1 LRYALEGEINTS
13 GDDLRRVCMPEE
25 REGPVTES
33 GRVTAG
39 PDHHP
44 EIDWIAAE
52 QSPEFRDL
60 IKKRRRFVLP
70 ATVFFLAWYF
80 GFIILAGYAEDFM
93 GESIYEGFT
102 VGYLFALTQFIM
114 VWGLGWLYLRKAD
127 RDFDPLARKA
137 AETAVA
143 AARGERIE
151 GEPSGHE
158 RPTGLAGGREEMRP
172 S

>member
-1 LRYALEGEINTS
+1 
-13 GDDLRRVCMPEE
+13 MPEE

-52 QSPEFRDL
+52 KSPEFRDL
-60 IKKRRRFVLP
+60 IRKRRGFVLP
-70 ATVFFLAWYF
+70 ATIFFLAWYF

-102 VGYLFALTQFIM
+102 VGYLLALTQFIM

-127 RDFDPLARKA
+127 RDFDPLARRA
-137 AETAVA
+137 AETAIEA
-143 AARGERIE
+143 GRRGRSEVQPD
-151 GEPSGHE
+151 GGE
-158 RPTGLAGGREEMRP
+158 RPTGLAGGREEGRP

>member
-1 LRYALEGEINTS
+1 MR
-13 GDDLRRVCMPEE
+13 EE

-44 EIDWIAAE
+44 EIDWVAAE
-52 QSPEFRDL
+52 RSPEFRDL
-60 IKKRRRFVLP
+60 IRKRRAFVLP
-70 ATVFFLAWYF
+70 ATIFFLTWYF

-102 VGYLFALTQFIM
+102 VGYLLALTQFIM

-127 RDFDPLARKA
+127 RDFDPLARRA
-137 AETAVA
+137 AETAIEA
-143 AARGERIE
+143 GRRGRIE
-151 GEPSGHE
+151 VEAEGGE
-158 RPTGLAGGREEMRP
+158 RPTGLAGGPEEGRP

>member
-1 LRYALEGEINTS
+1 MADEKERVPESEGAV
-13 GDDLRRVCMPEE
+13 G
-25 REGPVTES
+25 
-33 GRVTAG
+33 G

-52 QSPEFRDL
+52 RSPEFRDL
-60 IKKRRRFVLP
+60 IRKRRSFVLP
-70 ATVFFLAWYF
+70 ATIFFLAWYF

-102 VGYLFALTQFIM
+102 VGYLLALSQFIM

-137 AETAVA
+137 AETAL
-143 AARGERIE
+143 E
-151 GEPSGHE
+151 
-158 RPTGLAGGREEMRP
+158 AGRRRRAEAKPPGREEVTP